1 MKESIQ
7 CHRCHIW
14 VMEKMQLFAPN
25 NVFHTD
31 TTAGFCWRCC
41 RFPTLTYTLSP
52 FLLADLKLF
61 WYWNIPHLS
70 VLSLSFCLP
79 RYEASG
85 SPPTQPCHTSLLS
98 AAPHGCGHNRML
110 CLHPGLIHNIHNI
123 HNIHYSTCCLSR
135 KQTGFRSH
143 VHYELIKIIAVALE
157 ENNHILIQN
166 HRLTASLLFTC
177 SQCHSHWKDPSW
189 SEQKRQKVKKKKKLK
204 P

>member
-143 VHYELIKIIAVALE
+143 VHYEPIKIIAVALE

-166 HRLTASLLFTC
+166 HRLTASLLFFYLLAPCVTVTGKILHGL
-177 SQCHSHWKDPSW
+177 SRKG
-189 SEQKRQKVKKKKKLK
+189 KK
-204 P
+204 

>member
-1 MKESIQ
+1 
-7 CHRCHIW
+7 
-14 VMEKMQLFAPN
+14 MQLFAPN

-189 SEQKRQKVKKKKKLK
+189 SEQKRQKVKKNKK
-204 P
+204 